1 MSNSL
6 PRFRRAAFLGFGLI
20 GGSLAAAM
28 KRRGLVDTVVA
39 SARSQ
44 RTLDEAFALG
54 LADIVCADPCEAVRG
69 ADLVV
74 LAMPVGA
81 TAAVLA
87 TVREALAPDAII
99 TDVGSVKGAVVKA
112 ARTALGTLPPGFV
125 PGHPIAGAEKS
136 GVGAANADLYVDHK
150 VILTPLDSTS
160 ADALHRVRAL
170 WEGVGANVLVMT
182 PEHHDEVLAATSH
195 LPHLLAYTLVDCL
208 AHLQDNR
215 EIFRYAAGGFRD
227 FTRIAS
233 SDPVMW
239 RDIFLNNR
247 DGALKVL
254 DRYTRDLDAM
264 RAAIA
269 AGDGEALL
277 GVFTR
282 AKSARDHFTAM
293 NLQTG
298 YVTAHQLVQSGA
310 PELLD
315 RKSIMTHG
323 DTKYRVAPGGSVS
336 GRLRV
341 PGDKSISHR
350 SIMLGSLAEGI
361 TEVEGFLEGED
372 ALATL
377 QAFRDMGVVIEG
389 PAAGRVRVH
398 GVGMRGLKPAA
409 GALYMGNS
417 GTSMRL
423 LSGILCAQAF
433 DSELTGDSSLSKRPM
448 ERAAKPLRLMGAEI
462 LTTGEK
468 GTPPVKIRGGRKL
481 KGIHY
486 DLPVASAQ
494 VKSAILLA
502 GLWADGETSVTE
514 PAPTRDHSERMLRG
528 FGYDVK
534 TEGNRIS
541 MKGGGKLKACR
552 IDVPADISSAAFF
565 MVAASIA
572 PGSDIVLEHVG
583 INPTRTGVIDILKLM
598 GGDLTVM
605 NERVVGGEPVADI
618 RVRYAPLKGIEIP
631 EHLVPLAI
639 DEFPVL
645 FVAAS
650 CASGR
655 TVLTGAEEL
664 RVKESDRIQV
674 MADGL
679 KVLGI
684 DARPTPD
691 GIVIEGK
698 GGSDGAVFGSGE
710 ITSHNDHR
718 IAMSFTVAALRA
730 KGEILIHDCATVS
743 TSFPGFDQLAAR
755 AGIRIRVEQ
764 V

>member
-1 MSNSL
+1 MTTAK
-6 PRFRRAAFLGFGLI
+6 PFRRVAFIGLGLI

-28 KRRGLVDTVVA
+28 RRRGLAQQIVA
-39 SARSQ
+39 SARSVQ
-44 RTLDEAFALG
+44 TLDDGKALG
-54 LADIVCADPCEAVRG
+54 LIDEGFVDPADAVRG

-81 TAAVLA
+81 TEAALCA
-87 TVREALAPDAII
+87 VRDALSVDAII
-99 TDVGSVKGAVVKA
+99 TDVGSVKGAVIDA
-112 ARTALGTLPPGFV
+112 ARAALGRLPAGFV
-125 PGHPIAGAEKS
+125 PGHPIAGGEKS
-136 GVGAANADLYVDHK
+136 GVTAANADLYVNHK
-150 VILTPLDSTS
+150 VILTPLESTS
-160 ADALHRVRAL
+160 QDALHRVRDL
-170 WEGVGANVLVMT
+170 WTAVGASVLVME
-182 PEHHDEVLAATSH
+182 PAHHDEVLAATSH

-208 AHLQDNR
+208 AHMQDNR

-239 RDIFLNNR
+239 RDIFLTNR
-247 DGALKVL
+247 NASLKVI
-254 DRYTRDLDAM
+254 DQFTRDLDAM

-269 AGDGEALL
+269 GGDGEAML

-282 AKSARDHFTAM
+282 AKAARDHFTAM
-293 NLQTG
+293 NLQTA
-298 YVTAHQLVQSGA
+298 YVTAHQLTTS

-323 DTKYRVAPGGSVS
+323 DIKFRVSPGGCVT
-336 GRLRV
+336 GRARV

-350 SIMLGSLAEGI
+350 SIMLGSLAEGV
-361 TEVEGFLEGED
+361 TDVEGFLEGED

-377 QAFRDMGVVIEG
+377 QAFRDLGVVIEG
-389 PAAGRVRVH
+389 PNAGRVRVH
-398 GVGMRGLKPAA
+398 GVGLHGLKPAA
-409 GALYMGNS
+409 GPLYMGNS

-423 LSGILCAQAF
+423 LTGMLCAQAF

-462 LTTGEK
+462 LTTGDR
-468 GTPPVKIRGGRKL
+468 GTPPVKIHGDRKL

-528 FGYDVK
+528 FGYAVTSD
-534 TEGNRIS
+534 GNRIS
-541 MKGGGKLKACR
+541 LRGGGKLTACR

-572 PGSDIVLEHVG
+572 PASDIVLEHVG
-583 INPTRTGVIDILKLM
+583 INPTRTGVIDILRLM
-598 GGDLTVM
+598 GGNITLS
-605 NERVVGGEPVADI
+605 NQREVGGEPVADI
-618 RVRYAPLKGIEIP
+618 RVTYAPLKGIEIP
-631 EHLVPLAI
+631 KHLVPLAI

-645 FVAAS
+645 FIAAS
-650 CASGR
+650 CATGP

-679 KVLGI
+679 RVMGI
-684 DARPTPD
+684 QAEPTPD

-698 GGSDGAVFGSGE
+698 GGDGAPVFAGGE
-710 ITSHNDHR
+710 VTSHNDHR
-718 IAMSFTVAALRA
+718 IAMSFTVAGLRA
-730 KGEILIHDCATVS
+730 ANPILVHDCATVS
-743 TSFPGFDQLAAR
+743 TSFPGFDMLAAR
-755 AGIRIRVEQ
+755 LGIRVVAEGI
-764 V
+764 